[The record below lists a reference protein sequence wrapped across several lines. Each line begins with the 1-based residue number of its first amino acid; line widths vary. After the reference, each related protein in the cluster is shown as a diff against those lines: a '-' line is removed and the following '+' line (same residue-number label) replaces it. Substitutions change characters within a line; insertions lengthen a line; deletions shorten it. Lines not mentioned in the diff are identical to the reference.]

1 MKTQISVAE
10 SPWSP
15 GLWPPVTSRNLQRY
29 REGFSDCDDGGSAV
43 VILGGSV

>member
-15 GLWPPVTSRNLQRY
+15 GLWPPVTSGNLQRY
-29 REGFSDCDDGGSAV
+29 GEGFSDCDGGGSAV
-43 VILGGSV
+43 VILDSSV